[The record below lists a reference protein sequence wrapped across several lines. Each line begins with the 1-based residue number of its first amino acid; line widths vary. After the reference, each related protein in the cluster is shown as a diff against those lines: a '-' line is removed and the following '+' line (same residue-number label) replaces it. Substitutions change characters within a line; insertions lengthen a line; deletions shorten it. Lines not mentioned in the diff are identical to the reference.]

1 MKKGESKIVTIKL
14 NKKSFEV
21 VNDDGERLLDS
32 KKFKL
37 FVGVSQPDKR
47 SLELTS
53 VAPLE
58 ANIELI

>member
-1 MKKGESKIVTIKL
+1 MKL
-14 NKKSFEV
+14 DKKSFEV

-37 FVGVSQPDKR
+37 FVGISQPDKR
-47 SLELTS
+47 SFELTS